1 MSVLSYLANATENP
15 FIATFGPLV
24 AFIAI
29 TSSFLGHFLGARESL
44 NGLLTKHTSMPIQR
58 ADKMTI
64 VSLFI
69 SIWIAAV
76 INPSI
81 LGMMETLSG
90 PVIAMILFIM
100 PVYAIYRVDSLK
112 IYRGKATTVF
122 VLLTGLLAVSALLFA
137 IV

>member
-1 MSVLSYLANATENP
+1 
-15 FIATFGPLV
+15 
-24 AFIAI
+24 
-29 TSSFLGHFLGARESL
+29 
-44 NGLLTKHTSMPIQR
+44 MPIQR

-100 PVYAIYRVDSLK
+100 PVYAIYQVDSLR

-137 IV
+137 II